1 MNELAPNGRVRAVV
15 EDGDDADDS
24 DAGVPLP
31 NGRRPAKRLRPDEGA
46 SQFADDPR
54 LEREHANAKSV
65 IRGVAQEFICPIDQ
79 TPVYDAVLAADG
91 CVYERRSIEEWFDC
105 AGSKNPGTGLF
116 RSPSTGAPLTSTTL
130 VASPAIKNAAQ
141 RLVESGTLDLE
152 MVEAWE
158 QKRKEYSGFAR
169 QVARARS
176 GDLDAIYSMGIHHS
190 AMGFD
195 KKYTAEA
202 RNREKAA
209 ATSWFQKGAEA
220 KGVKS
225 MACYGRA
232 LLYGTGVAKNTVMGV
247 YLLMRAAH
255 RCSDLACFS
264 LGMAAA
270 GVKEHAIDGVETDLH
285 DARIFLE
292 MLFAIHE
299 GEEAFPN
306 RLPIRSK
313 PKAPTHKHLKPELLD
328 AARRVLDRLPP
339 LKTAA
344 SQAAA
349 SQPAV

>member
-1 MNELAPNGRVRAVV
+1 MSSPN
-15 EDGDDADDS
+15 DDSPPAKRPRPDS
-24 DAGVPLP
+24 DAP
-31 NGRRPAKRLRPDEGA
+31 
-46 SQFADDPR
+46 QFADDPR

-65 IRGVAQEFICPIDQ
+65 IRGVAQEFVCPIDQ

-91 CVYERRSIEEWFDC
+91 CVYERRAIEEWFDC
-105 AGSKNPGTGLF
+105 ASSKNPDTGLF
-116 RSPSTGAPLTSTTL
+116 RSPATGVPLPNRTL

-158 QKRKEYSGFAR
+158 EKRKEHHRFER
-169 QVARARS
+169 QKARATN
-176 GDLDAIYSMGIHHS
+176 GDLDAIYAMGLHHS
-190 AMGFD
+190 PIGFD
-195 KKYTAEA
+195 KKYTAEV
-202 RNREKAA
+202 REREKVA
-209 ATSWFQKGAEA
+209 ATAWFQKGAAA

-232 LLYGTGVAKNTVMGV
+232 LLLGQGVAKNTVMGV
-247 YLLMRAAH
+247 WLLMRAAH

-270 GVKEHAIDGVETDLH
+270 GVKEHAIDGVYTDLH

-292 MLFAIHE
+292 MMFAIHE

-306 RLPIRSK
+306 RLPVRSK
-313 PKAPTHKHLKPELLD
+313 PYAPTHKHLRPELLD
-328 AARRVLDRLPP
+328 TARLVLDRLPP